1 MFTPWVC
8 RLSLCRQLL
17 ILNASQRFLV
27 MFVFAGGLGIPG
39 FFKVRTVTNTKVS
52 IKLNQTPQ
60 ISFHYIA
67 VPFITI
73 VVLLQAISVAFD
85 RFPDSEDV
93 DLRTWFLWFLYTPVR
108 LNHNS
113 FFYSDNSSPCKQF
126 TCITENVLGIFVVR
140 PINWVSRSI
149 ICSQILLIWAIT
161 LGVFCAYFLYFRN
174 LGLVATAKS

>member
-1 MFTPWVC
+1 
-8 RLSLCRQLL
+8 
-17 ILNASQRFLV
+17 

-108 LNHNS
+108 LNRNS
-113 FFYSDNSSPCKQF
+113 FFIVIIRVLESSLPVSLRMF
-126 TCITENVLGIFVVR
+126 WVFLWYAPLIEFLGALFVL
-140 PINWVSRSI
+140 
-149 ICSQILLIWAIT
+149 
-161 LGVFCAYFLYFRN
+161 
-174 LGLVATAKS
+174 KSS